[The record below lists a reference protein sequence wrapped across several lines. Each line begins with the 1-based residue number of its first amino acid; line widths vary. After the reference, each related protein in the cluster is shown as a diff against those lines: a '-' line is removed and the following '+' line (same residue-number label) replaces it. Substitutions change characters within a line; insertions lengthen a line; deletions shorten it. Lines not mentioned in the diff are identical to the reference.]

1 MLEETD
7 LNHISRPRMP
17 RIHCFVALMSLA
29 VAGAQENP
37 ENQAVDGIKSLPLE
51 KASAGKG
58 EKLFSR
64 FEGGEIGLGFVTQFE
79 VDHPLGYQYRSG
91 FAAAG
96 LAVGD
101 VDGDGWPDVFFA
113 GTTGPDGLYRNSAVP
128 GELKF
133 EEITKKSPGLDG
145 GDTWSAGVAMADVDN
160 DGDLDIYVCRFDKP
174 NALWINRG
182 DGTFEEKGAEWGAG
196 IVAPS
201 HTPAF
206 CDYDNDG
213 DLDLYI
219 VTYRYD
225 DPEGFRG
232 KEAVG
237 KRNGRPALRPGYER
251 WYAVWY
257 EDENRWGVHSQGQ
270 EDYLLRND
278 GGRFTDVTSEA
289 GISGRG
295 DGLAAT
301 WWDYDGDGDSDLF
314 VSNDFISPDRLYRNN
329 GDGTF
334 TNVADKVI
342 PHTAWFSMG
351 ADAGDLNGDGH
362 PDLLSADM
370 SATNHFKQKT
380 TMGVMG
386 ANILR
391 RSLESE
397 PTQLMR
403 NALLVNTGT
412 GRFLEA
418 AKLAGLASSDWTW
431 AVKLW
436 DFDGD
441 GMRDVFFTNGTAL
454 EVQNSD
460 RTLSPQQLEVK
471 SEWEYVKTYPPRRE
485 ENLSF
490 KNLGNLKFEDT
501 SADWGL
507 NEDGISY
514 GAAVGDFDRDGD
526 PDLIVVEMGK
536 EVLFFRNDREGGSRV
551 AISLRGQKS
560 NRLGTGAH
568 VTLDAG
574 GQRQVF
580 ELQPDRG
587 YMSGDEPVVLAA
599 LGEAKKIDRLEIRWP
614 GRGRQVLENLPAGF
628 HYEIQEG
635 AKLEPVP
642 VEGPAE
648 PLLVSSEGLPLG
660 KHTES
665 VTDDF
670 AKQLLLP
677 NRLSGLGGAIAWGD
691 VNGDGL
697 DDVYL
702 GGSAGYPGELRLNR
716 GGGKF
721 SAEWVN
727 ALRDHAASEDM
738 GALFLDV
745 DSDGDLDLY
754 VASGS
759 YEFAADDPLLRDRL
773 YLNVNGKGS
782 FEPAP
787 ASALPNLLAASG
799 PVCGADFDRDGDVD
813 LFVGGRVVP
822 GEYPS
827 SPQSVL
833 LRNVSSGGVS
843 KFEAVQGI
851 DKIGMITSAVWT
863 DIDADGWIDLAVATE
878 WGPVRIYKN
887 SEGRLA
893 DATEVLGLSKATG
906 WWNSLAA
913 GDFDHDGDIDLV
925 AGNIG
930 LNTKYHGSAE
940 KPVRLFYGDYHGTG
954 KASIVE
960 AEYEDGILYPV
971 RGKSCSTQA
980 MPALGKKF
988 TTFRSFAKA
997 TLPEIY
1003 GDNQLSKAKEYAVN
1017 TLESCVLINKGGE
1030 GFEVRP
1036 LPRLAQI
1043 SPVFGTLVRDIDLDG
1058 HSDII
1063 CLQNFFGPQDET
1075 GPFDGGVGQVL
1086 LGKGDGTF
1094 RTLGVAESGLLI
1106 SGDGSALASTDAD
1119 GNGRYDFAAGQNNAE
1134 SKLLSVAKRPDRPSV
1149 AVRLVGPK
1157 GNPTAAGAR
1166 LVLKSGGVTQVAEIA
1181 AGDSYLSQSGPVMI
1195 FGVKDGDA
1203 IELAVT
1209 WPDGHKSSH
1218 RLSAGSNLVTYSKTP

>member
-1 MLEETD
+1 MSL
-7 LNHISRPRMP
+7 PRRFP
-17 RIHCFVALMSLA
+17 IHCFFALISNA
-29 VAGAQENP
+29 AAEAQEKSA
-37 ENQAVDGIKSLPLE
+37 NQVVDKVRSHRLE
-51 KASAGKG
+51 KASAGDG
-58 EKLFSR
+58 IKLFSR
-64 FEGGEIGLGFVTQFE
+64 LEGGEIGLGFVSQFE

-113 GTTGPDGLYRNSAVP
+113 GTAGPDGLYRNSGTP

-133 EEITKKSPGLDG
+133 EEVTGESPGLDG
-145 GDTWSAGVAMADVDN
+145 GGSWSAGVAMADVDN
-160 DGDLDIYVCRFDKP
+160 DGDLDIYVCRFDTP

-182 DGTFEEKGAEWGAG
+182 DGTFEEKSSEWGAG
-196 IVAPS
+196 IIAPS

-219 VTYRYD
+219 ATYRYD
-225 DPEGFRG
+225 DPKGYRG
-232 KEAVG
+232 AEAVG
-237 KRNGRPALRPGYER
+237 MRNGRPALRPGFER
-251 WYAVWY
+251 WYEVWY
-257 EDENRWGVHSQGQ
+257 QDEDHWGVHSHGQ

-301 WWDYDGDGDSDLF
+301 WWDYDGDGDSDLY
-314 VSNDFISPDRLYRNN
+314 VSNDFISPDRLYQNN

-334 TNVADKVI
+334 TNVAGEVI

-351 ADAGDLNGDGH
+351 ADAGDLNGDGF
-362 PDLLSADM
+362 PDLMSADM

-386 ANILR
+386 GNILR
-391 RSLESE
+391 RALESK

-418 AKLAGLASSDWTW
+418 AELAGLASSDWTW

-441 GMRDVFFTNGTAL
+441 GRRDVFFTNGTAL

-460 RTLSPQQLEVK
+460 RTLTPAQLKVK

-485 ENLSF
+485 ENLAF
-490 KNLGNLKFEDT
+490 KNLGDLEFEDT
-501 SADWGL
+501 SVEWGL
-507 NEDGISY
+507 NEDGVSY

-526 PDLIVVEMGK
+526 PDLIVLEMGK
-536 EVLFFRNDREGGSRV
+536 EALFFRNDRKGGSRV
-551 AISLRGQKS
+551 AIALRGQKS

-568 VTLDAG
+568 LTLDAG

-587 YMSGDEPVVLAA
+587 FMSGDEPAVLAA
-599 LGEAKKIDRLEIRWP
+599 LGDAKKIDRLEIRWP
-614 GRGRQVLENLPAGF
+614 GRGLQVLENLPAGF
-628 HYEIQEG
+628 RYEIQEAAG
-635 AKLEPVP
+635 LDAIPAKTS
-642 VEGPAE
+642 GE
-648 PLLVSSEGLPLG
+648 PLLTSADGLPLG

-665 VTDDF
+665 VADDF
-670 AKQLLLP
+670 AKQPLLP
-677 NRLSGLGGAIAWGD
+677 NRLSGLGGGIAWGD

-697 DDVYL
+697 DDVFL
-702 GGSAGYPGELRLNR
+702 GGASGYPGELRLNR

-727 ALRDHAASEDM
+727 AFRGHAASEDM
-738 GALFLDV
+738 GALFFDV

-759 YEFAADDPLLRDRL
+759 YEFASDDPLLRDRL
-773 YLNVNGKGS
+773 YVNTDGKGS
-782 FEPAP
+782 FEAAP
-787 ASALPNLLAASG
+787 AAALPNLLAASG

-822 GEYPS
+822 GAYPS
-827 SPQSVL
+827 SPRSVL
-833 LRNVSSGGVS
+833 LRNVSAGGVP
-843 KFEAVQGI
+843 KFEVVSGI

-863 DIDADGWIDLAVATE
+863 DIDADGWVDLAVATE
-878 WGPVRIYKN
+878 WGAVQIFKN
-887 SEGRLA
+887 SEGELT
-893 DATEVLGLSKATG
+893 DATESLGLSKVTG

-930 LNTKYHGSAE
+930 LNTKYHATTE

-954 KASIVE
+954 KPSIVE
-960 AEYEDGILYPV
+960 AEYEAGLLYPV

-988 TTFRSFAKA
+988 TTFRGFAKA

-1003 GDNQLSKAKEYAVN
+1003 GNNQLSRAKEFAAN
-1017 TLESCVLINKGGE
+1017 TLESCVLINQGDKG
-1030 GFEVRP
+1030 FKVLP

-1043 SPVFGTLVRDIDLDG
+1043 SPIFGVLVRDIDLDG

-1063 CLQNFFGPQDET
+1063 CLQNFFGPQNET
-1075 GPFDGGVGQVL
+1075 GPFDGGVGHVL
-1086 LGKGDGTF
+1086 PGKGDGTF
-1094 RTLGVAESGLLI
+1094 GVLGVADSGLAI

-1119 GNGRYDFAAGQNNAE
+1119 GDGRYDFAAGQNNAE
-1134 SKLLSVAKRPDRPSV
+1134 FKLLSVALRSDRSSV

-1166 LVLKSGGVTQVAEIA
+1166 LVLKSGGVSQVAEIT

-1195 FGVKDGDA
+1195 FGIRGEGV

-1209 WPDGHKSSH
+1209 WPDGHNTSH
-1218 RLSAGSNLVTYSKTP
+1218 QLNAGSNLVTYPKSP

>member
-1 MLEETD
+1 MSL
-7 LNHISRPRMP
+7 PRRFP
-17 RIHCFVALMSLA
+17 IHCFFALISNA
-29 VAGAQENP
+29 AAEAQEKSA
-37 ENQAVDGIKSLPLE
+37 NQVVDKVRSHRLE
-51 KASAGKG
+51 KASAGDG
-58 EKLFSR
+58 IKLFSR
-64 FEGGEIGLGFVTQFE
+64 LEGGEIGLGFVSRFE
-79 VDHPLGYQYRSG
+79 PDHPLGYQYRSG
-91 FAAAG
+91 FASAG

-101 VDGDGWPDVFFA
+101 VDGDGWPDVFFG
-113 GTTGPDGLYRNSAVP
+113 GTAGPDGLYRNTGTP

-133 EEITKKSPGLDG
+133 EEITGKTAGLDG
-145 GDTWSAGVAMADVDN
+145 GGTWSAGVAMADVDN
-160 DGDLDIYVCRFDKP
+160 DGDLDIYVCRFDTP

-182 DGTFEEKGAEWGAG
+182 DGTFEEKAAEWGAG

-219 VTYRYD
+219 ATNRYD
-225 DPEGFRG
+225 DPKGFRG
-232 KEAVG
+232 AEAVG
-237 KRNGRPALRPGYER
+237 LRNGRPALRPGYER

-257 EDENRWGVHSQGQ
+257 EDEDRWGVQSYGQ

-295 DGLAAT
+295 DGLAVT
-301 WWDYDGDGDSDLF
+301 WWDYDSDGDSDIY

-334 TNVADKVI
+334 TNVAGEVM

-351 ADAGDLNGDGH
+351 ADAGDLNGDGY
-362 PDLLSADM
+362 PELMSADM

-386 ANILR
+386 GSILR
-391 RSLESE
+391 RSLESK

-431 AVKLW
+431 AVKLC
-436 DFDGD
+436 DLDGD
-441 GMRDVFFTNGTAL
+441 GQRDVFFTNGTARAM
-454 EVQNSD
+454 NDSD
-460 RTLSPQQLEVK
+460 MTLTAEQLAAK
-471 SEWEYVKTYPPRRE
+471 PEWEYVKHYPPRRE
-485 ENLSF
+485 
-490 KNLGNLKFEDT
+490 KNLAFRNLGDLRFEDV
-501 SADWGL
+501 SAGWGL
-507 NEDGISY
+507 DEEGVSY

-526 PDLIVVEMGK
+526 PDLIVLEMGE
-536 EVLFFRNDREGGSRV
+536 EVSLFRNDRKGGSRV
-551 AISLRGQKS
+551 AIALRGQKS

-568 VTLDAG
+568 LTLDAG
-574 GQRQVF
+574 GKRQFF

-587 YMSGDEPVVLAA
+587 FMSGDEPVVLAA
-599 LGEAKKIDRLEIRWP
+599 LGNAKKIDRLEIRWP

-628 HYEIQEG
+628 RYEIQE
-635 AKLEPVP
+635 A
-642 VEGPAE
+642 AE
-648 PLLVSSEGLPLG
+648 LDALPPKASSDPLLTTADGLPLG

-665 VTDDF
+665 VTNDF
-670 AKQLLLP
+670 EKQPLLP

-697 DDVYL
+697 DDVFL
-702 GGSAGYPGELRLNR
+702 GGAAGYAGELRLNR

-727 ALRDHAASEDM
+727 AFRDHAGSEDM
-738 GALFLDV
+738 GALFFDADL
-745 DSDGDLDLY
+745 DGDLDLY

-759 YEFAADDPLLRDRL
+759 YEFATDDPLLSDRL
-773 YLNVNGKGS
+773 YLNTNGKGN
-782 FEPAP
+782 FEAAP
-787 ASALPNLLAASG
+787 ATALPKLLVASG

-822 GEYPS
+822 GAYPS
-827 SPQSVL
+827 SPRSVL
-833 LRNVSSGGVS
+833 LRNVSAGGVP
-843 KFEAVQGI
+843 KFEIVPGV
-851 DKIGMITSAVWT
+851 DKFGMITSAIWT
-863 DIDADGWIDLAVATE
+863 DIDSDGWMDLALATE
-878 WGPVRIYKN
+878 WGPVQIFKN
-887 SEGRLA
+887 REGTLSE
-893 DATEVLGLSKATG
+893 ATEAMGLSKKTG
-906 WWNSLAA
+906 WWTSLAA

-925 AGNIG
+925 AGNFG
-930 LNTKYHGSAE
+930 LNTKYHASAE

-954 KASIVE
+954 KPNIVE

-988 TTFRSFAKA
+988 KTFRGFAKA

-1003 GDNQLSKAKEYAVN
+1003 GTSQLSRAKEYTTN
-1017 TLESCVLINKGGE
+1017 TLESCVLINQGGK
-1030 GFEVRP
+1030 GFEVKP

-1043 SPVFGTLVRDIDLDG
+1043 SPIFGTLVRDIDLDG

-1094 RTLGVAESGLLI
+1094 EVLGVAESGLEI
-1106 SGDGSALASTDAD
+1106 KGDGSGLASTDAD
-1119 GNGRYDFAAGQNNAE
+1119 RDGLFDFAVGQNNAE
-1134 SKLLSVAKRPDRPSV
+1134 FKFLSVAGKPGRRSV

-1166 LVLKSGGVTQVAEIA
+1166 LELKSAGVRQLAEIA

-1195 FGVKDGDA
+1195 FGIKGEGA
-1203 IELAVT
+1203 IALAVT

-1218 RLSAGSNLVTYSKTP
+1218 TLSAGSNLITHPKTP